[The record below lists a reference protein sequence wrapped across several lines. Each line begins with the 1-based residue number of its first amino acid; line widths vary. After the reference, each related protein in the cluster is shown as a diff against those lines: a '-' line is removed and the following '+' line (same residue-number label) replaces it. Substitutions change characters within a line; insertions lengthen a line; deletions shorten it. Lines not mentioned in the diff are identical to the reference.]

1 MDLSGKTIVFQGDS
15 ITDMNREKVSK
26 RDQNHIYGH
35 SYVFLL
41 AGKLSFES
49 PETFGRIWNRG
60 ISGNRSYDLL
70 ARWQT
75 DTLDLRPDLISVLV
89 GINDLLF
96 PDEHHTSPDPDGYR
110 RTLLEIVSMTRRSL
124 GDVPF
129 VFCEPFGFPDPL
141 DEHYRDLMTNGLP
154 LYQEA
159 MHTVAAETSSLF
171 IPLQK
176 PFCDAYA
183 AHSAKGQAFWLWDG
197 IHPTAAGHQI
207 IAREWLRAV
216 PG

>member
-1 MDLSGKTIVFQGDS
+1 
-15 ITDMNREKVSK
+15 
-26 RDQNHIYGH
+26 
-35 SYVFLL
+35 
-41 AGKLSFES
+41 
-49 PETFGRIWNRG
+49 
-60 ISGNRSYDLL
+60 
-70 ARWQT
+70 
-75 DTLDLRPDLISVLV
+75 
-89 GINDLLF
+89 
-96 PDEHHTSPDPDGYR
+96 
-110 RTLLEIVSMTRRSL
+110 
-124 GDVPF
+124 
-129 VFCEPFGFPDPL
+129 
-141 DEHYRDLMTNGLP
+141 MTNGLP

-216 PG
+216 QG